1 MQNIPQ
7 KFLNPETGELNTQS
21 LLNSYLELEKK
32 LSTMMPKPEDE
43 EGKLNLL
50 KTLGLPETPE
60 EYEVDTSHGLFDV
73 DPELNSTLHAKGF
86 TADQVQTVY
95 DLAAEKLVPLIMEMS
110 AEFNAE
116 REVEKLINHFG
127 GEEKWQEVSRQ
138 ILNFA
143 EQNLPEEIL
152 SNLSNSY
159 DGVIALY
166 KMMKSEQPEISP
178 ENAVTSE
185 LDEKQVRT
193 MMRDP
198 RYWKKKDPSYIEK
211 VSNAF
216 EKLYGNK

>member
-32 LSTMMPKPEDE
+32 LSTMIPKPEDE

-50 KTLGLPETPE
+50 KNLGLPETPE

-116 REVEKLINHFG
+116 REVEKLVNHFG

-138 ILNFA
+138 ILNFVQ
-143 EQNLPEEIL
+143 QNLPEEIL

-178 ENAVTSE
+178 ENAAISE
-185 LDEKQVRT
+185 LDEKQVRS

-216 EKLYGNK
+216 EKLYGSK

>member
-32 LSTMMPKPEDE
+32 LSTMIPKPEDE

-50 KTLGLPETPE
+50 KNLGLPETPE
-60 EYEVDTSHGLFDV
+60 EYKVDTSHGLFDV

-116 REVEKLINHFG
+116 REVEKLVNHFG

-143 EQNLPEEIL
+143 QQNLPEEIL

-178 ENAVTSE
+178 ENAAISE
-185 LDEKQVRT
+185 LDEKQVRS

-211 VSNAF
+211 VSSAF
-216 EKLYGNK
+216 EKLYGSK